1 MKVTKNIFKIV
12 LITFLLLTSFVVIN
26 IYFVGNFYKLDK
38 NAFRSGQL
46 YRHNMPYYLKKH
58 KIKSILNLTL
68 SNPKDPDYITEVALA
83 KKFNVKIVN
92 FRMTSGGYLDFSKTS
107 KLVNFL
113 QNIEKPVL
121 IHCFH
126 GADRTSLA
134 AALYDYA
141 ILGKSENEARKQL
154 GILFGHAPIL
164 RPKVIAMDKSFD
176 NYINNEKSKDNFSS
190 P

>member
-1 MKVTKNIFKIV
+1 MKVAKNIFKIL
-12 LITFLLLTSFVVIN
+12 LITFALVTSFALLN
-26 IYFVGNFYKLDK
+26 IYVVGNFYQLDK

-58 KIKSILNLTL
+58 GIKSILNLTL
-68 SNPKDPDYITEVALA
+68 SHPKDPDYITEVAIA
-83 KKFNVKIVN
+83 KKLDVKIVN

-107 KLVNFL
+107 QLVNIL

-121 IHCFH
+121 IHCYH

-141 ILGKSENEARKQL
+141 ILGKSEKEARKQL
-154 GILFGHAPIL
+154 GILYGHVPKL

-176 NYINNEKSKDNFSS
+176 NYINNKKK
-190 P
+190 